1 MTEPSSG
8 VVAEVFQN
16 EYLPEG
22 ATVVD
27 AVVTV
32 TAGDGAVGAGPARAG
47 APAAEVIMID
57 CSGSMSGERIVQAR
71 KAAAVAVD
79 TLRDGVAFAVV
90 AGSDWAQMVY
100 PEQQV
105 LAVAGD
111 ATRSAAKQAIRH
123 LKAGGGTQIGTWLTL
138 ARELFLA
145 DRAEIRHAILLTDG
159 RNGESERTFQAA
171 LDQCAGLFVCDSR
184 GVGQNWSAAELI
196 KVAEALLGTADGM
209 KDPAGLE
216 ADFRSMIEAAMG
228 KTVAGI
234 ALRLWTPAGARIRFV
249 KQVHP
254 EILDLTD
261 RRTDVSARVGD
272 YPTGAWGAESRD
284 YHVSVE
290 LDAGAVG
297 VIGEEKLAARVSV
310 VRGDDVLAKGLVR
323 AVWTDEEAK
332 STRLNK
338 RGAHYTGAAELA
350 SAIQE
355 GLAAREAG
363 DTVTATAR
371 LGRAV
376 QLATESGRSDTV
388 QLLARVVEV
397 QDASTG
403 TVQLKRRSEN
413 KDVDIDAEIAA
424 IGSRKTTR
432 MRPS

>member
-1 MTEPSSG
+1 MTDESSG

-16 EYLPEG
+16 EYVPVG
-22 ATVVD
+22 ATVAD

-32 TAGDGAVGAGPARAG
+32 TAGGGGTSRPAHG

-57 CSGSMSGERIVQAR
+57 CSGSMSGERLVQAR

-79 TLRDGVAFAVV
+79 TLRDGVSFAVV
-90 AGSDWAQMVY
+90 AGTDWAQMVY
-100 PEQQV
+100 PDRQT
-105 LAVAGD
+105 LAVAD
-111 ATRSAAKQAIRH
+111 HATRAAAKDAIRH
-123 LKAGGGTQIGTWLTL
+123 LKAGGGTKIGAWLTL

-159 RNGESERTFQAA
+159 RNGESTGTFERA
-171 LDQCAGLFVCDSR
+171 LEQCKGLFVCDSR

-196 KVAEALLGTADGM
+196 KIADALLGTADGM

-228 KTVAGI
+228 KTVAGVT
-234 ALRLWTPAGARIRFV
+234 LRVWTPAGATIRFV

-254 EILDLTD
+254 EILDLTG

-272 YPTGAWGAESRD
+272 YPIGAWGAESRD
-284 YHVSVE
+284 YHLSVE
-290 LDAGAVG
+290 LGSDTIGD
-297 VIGEEKLAARVSV
+297 IGEEKLAARVSV

-323 AVWTDEEAK
+323 VVWTDEEAK

-338 RGAHYTGAAELA
+338 RVAHYTGAAELA

-376 QLATESGRSDTV
+376 QLATEAGRSDTV
-388 QLLARVVEV
+388 QLLGRVVEV
-397 QDASTG
+397 QDARTG

-424 IGSRKTTR
+424 LGSRKTTR
-432 MRPS
+432 VRPN

>member
-1 MTEPSSG
+1 MTDESSG

-22 ATVVD
+22 ASVAD
-27 AVVTV
+27 AVITI
-32 TAGDGAVGAGPARAG
+32 TAGAGAGGTARAG

-57 CSGSMSGERIVQAR
+57 CSGSMSGERLVQAR

-90 AGSDWAQMVY
+90 AGTDWAQMVY
-100 PEQQV
+100 PDVQT
-105 LAVAGD
+105 LAVAND
-111 ATRSAAKQAIRH
+111 DTRYAARQAIRH

-145 DRAEIRHAILLTDG
+145 NPAEIRHAILLTDG
-159 RNGESERTFQAA
+159 RNGESARTFQAV
-171 LDQCAGLFVCDSR
+171 LDQCTGVFVCDSR

-196 KVAEALLGTADGM
+196 KVADALLGTADGM

-216 ADFRSMIEAAMG
+216 EDFRSMIEAAMG
-228 KTVAGI
+228 KTVAGV

-284 YHVSVE
+284 YHLAVE
-290 LDAGAVG
+290 LDPDTVGAV
-297 VIGEEKLAARVSV
+297 GEEKLAARVSV
-310 VRGDDVLAKGLVR
+310 VRGEEVLAKGLVR

-338 RGAHYTGAAELA
+338 RVAHYTGAAELA

-376 QLATESGRSDTV
+376 QLATEAGRSDTV

-397 QDASTG
+397 QDARTG

-424 IGSRKTTR
+424 LGSRKTTR
-432 MRPS
+432 VRPN

>member
-1 MTEPSSG
+1 MTDQSSG

-22 ATVVD
+22 ATVAD
-27 AVVTV
+27 AVVSV
-32 TAGDGAVGAGPARAG
+32 TAGAGAGAG
-47 APAAEVIMID
+47 GVAAGSAAAEVIMID
-57 CSGSMSGERIVQAR
+57 CSGSMSGERLVQAR

-79 TLRDGVAFAVV
+79 TLRDGVSFAVV
-90 AGSDWAQMVY
+90 AGTDWAQMVY
-100 PEQQV
+100 PEQKT
-105 LAVAGD
+105 LAVAD
-111 ATRSAAKQAIRH
+111 EATRSAAKQAIRH

-159 RNGESERTFQAA
+159 RNGESTRTFEAA
-171 LDQCAGLFVCDSR
+171 LSECAGLFVCDSR

-196 KVAEALLGTADGM
+196 KVADALLGTADGM

-216 ADFRSMIEAAMG
+216 EDFRSMIETAMG
-228 KTVAGI
+228 KTVAGVS
-234 ALRLWTPAGARIRFV
+234 LRVWTPAGARLRFV

-261 RRTDVSARVGD
+261 RRTEVSARVGD

-284 YHVSVE
+284 YHLCVE
-290 LDAGAVG
+290 LDPGSVGAVG
-297 VIGEEKLAARVSV
+297 EERLAARVSV
-310 VRGDDVLAKGLVR
+310 VRGEEVLAKGLVR
-323 AVWTDEEAK
+323 VVWTDEEVK
-332 STRLNK
+332 STRLN
-338 RGAHYTGAAELA
+338 RRVAHYTGAAELA

-397 QDASTG
+397 QDATSG

-424 IGSRKTTR
+424 LGSRKTTR
-432 MRPS
+432 VRPS

>member
-1 MTEPSSG
+1 MTDESSG

-16 EYLPEG
+16 EYLPVG
-22 ATVVD
+22 ATVAD

-32 TAGDGAVGAGPARAG
+32 TVGGGLGVASG

-57 CSGSMSGERIVQAR
+57 CSGSMSGERLVQAR

-90 AGSDWAQMVY
+90 AGTDWAQMVY
-100 PEQQV
+100 PDQQT
-105 LAVAGD
+105 LAVAGP
-111 ATRSAAKQAIRH
+111 ATRAAAKGAIKH

-159 RNGESERTFQAA
+159 RNGESARTFDAA
-171 LDQCAGLFVCDSR
+171 LEQCKGLFVCDSR

-196 KVAEALLGTADGM
+196 KVADALLGTADGM

-216 ADFRSMIEAAMG
+216 ADFRAMIEAAMG
-228 KTVAGI
+228 KTVAGVT
-234 ALRLWTPAGARIRFV
+234 LRLWTPAGATVRFV

-254 EILDLTD
+254 EILDLTG

-272 YPTGAWGAESRD
+272 YPIGAWGAESRD
-284 YHVSVE
+284 YHLSVE
-290 LDAGAVG
+290 LDPGTIG
-297 VIGEEKLAARVSV
+297 VLGEEKLAARVSV
-310 VRGDDVLAKGLVR
+310 VRGEEVLAKGLVR
-323 AVWTDEEAK
+323 AVWTDEDEK
-332 STRLNK
+332 STRLN
-338 RGAHYTGAAELA
+338 RRVAHYSGAAELA
-350 SAIQE
+350 AAIQE

-397 QDASTG
+397 QDAVTG

-413 KDVDIDAEIAA
+413 KDVDIDAEIASL
-424 IGSRKTTR
+424 GSRKTTR
-432 MRPS
+432 VRPN

>member
-1 MTEPSSG
+1 MTDESSG
-8 VVAEVFQN
+8 VVAEIFQN

-27 AVVTV
+27 AVITI
-32 TAGDGAVGAGPARAG
+32 TAGAGSGTGVRAG

-57 CSGSMSGERIVQAR
+57 CSGSMSGERLVEAR
-71 KAAAVAVD
+71 KAAAVAID

-90 AGSDWAQMVY
+90 AGTDWAQMVY
-100 PEQQV
+100 PDHQA
-105 LAVAGD
+105 LAVAD
-111 ATRSAAKQAIRH
+111 SATRSAAKQALRH
-123 LKAGGGTQIGTWLTL
+123 LKAGGGTQIGTWLSL
-138 ARELFLA
+138 ARDLFLA
-145 DRAEIRHAILLTDG
+145 DPAEIRHAILLTDG
-159 RNGESERTFQAA
+159 RNGESTRTFQAA
-171 LDQCAGLFVCDSR
+171 LDQCTGVFVCDSR

-196 KVAEALLGTADGM
+196 KVADALLGTADGM

-228 KTVAGI
+228 KTVAGV
-234 ALRLWTPAGARIRFV
+234 AVRVWTPAGARIRFV

-254 EILDLTD
+254 EILDLTG

-284 YHVSVE
+284 YHLSVE
-290 LDAGAVG
+290 LDADAVG
-297 VIGEEKLAARVSV
+297 VVGEEKLAARVSV
-310 VRGDDVLAKGLVR
+310 VRGEEVLAKGLVR
-323 AVWTDEEAK
+323 AVWTDEEAR

-338 RGAHYTGAAELA
+338 RVAHYTGAAELA

-397 QDASTG
+397 QDARTG
-403 TVQLKRRSEN
+403 TVQLKRRSDN

-432 MRPS
+432 VLPS